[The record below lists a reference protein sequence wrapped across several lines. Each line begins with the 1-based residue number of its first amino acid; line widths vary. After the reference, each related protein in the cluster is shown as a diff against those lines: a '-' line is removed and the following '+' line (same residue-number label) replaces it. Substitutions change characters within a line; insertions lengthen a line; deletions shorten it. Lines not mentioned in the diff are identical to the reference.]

1 MRICDGFCERFV
13 GDSVTDSVCESVRDS
28 MRDFVRDSVKEFVRG
43 FWKARARVG
52 TGAWAGQGQG
62 RRGRQADGKAFFGNQ
77 RAPTPGSEW
86 SATTH
91 FQMGRCRGDPLTSSS
106 ARLGSVKDS
115 VQDFVG
121 DPVRDSVLAWVNLF

>member
-1 MRICDGFCERFV
+1 MR
-13 GDSVTDSVCESVRDS
+13 DSVCESVRDS
-28 MRDFVRDSVKEFVRG
+28 VRDFVRDSVKEFVRG
-43 FWKARARVG
+43 FSKARAGAG

-106 ARLGSVKDS
+106 ARFGSVKDS

-121 DPVRDSVLAWVNLF
+121 DPVRDSVLAWVCLF